1 MRSFSFLLALIL
13 AFATASY
20 ALPSTDFPALEVR
33 KEGKGNGTQSANPEK
48 ALKQTCKKM
57 RNLNAVSMLA
67 ANQTKLDSWV
77 AAGKLDQAGVDA
89 LKAKAATATTEL
101 KTMQSNTTL
110 VTECAAVDAE
120 RKSVSQCM
128 QMKQLTKLATLAGN
142 ATALAAFEQK
152 KKMND
157 TQIEM
162 FKTKIADAPAKLKE
176 MMSNTTLTTFCTQR
190 QADNKDEKTG
200 KRSYILLNCRS
211 RLLTFESDSA
221 AQGDSTTT
229 QAQQQS
235 GSKSG
240 AAASVSAQ
248 ALPFVLVPALAS
260 VFVLFL

>member
-20 ALPSTDFPALEVR
+20 ALPSTDFPTLEAR
-33 KEGKGNGTQSANPEK
+33 KEGKGNGTQSSNPEK

-190 QADNKDEKTG
+190 QADNKDKKTG
-200 KRSYILLNCRS
+200 
-211 RLLTFESDSA
+211 RLLTSHYINA
-221 AQGDSTTT
+221 
-229 QAQQQS
+229 
-235 GSKSG
+235 
-240 AAASVSAQ
+240 
-248 ALPFVLVPALAS
+248 VLNC
-260 VFVLFL
+260 